1 MRNDI
6 QRWLSPSNVKDDL
19 HRHQLEYMPGSCDW
33 ILEAPQAQDCLH
45 SKHSTTMR
53 ILGRPGSGKTI
64 LASFLINYMTDQC
77 GNNVLYFFCK
87 AGETEKQE
95 TTHVLRTLLSQLLH
109 IDESLYHHVEP
120 LYTKS
125 GRATADSYV
134 EVLAALHLCLSKTTR
149 TIFILIDALDESQD
163 AEKLLQ
169 ALRETQRV
177 AGGSVTMLFTS
188 RQIQLP
194 SSFDEELSFDS
205 NTTNQPIQKYVDHR
219 VLQMKTLADG
229 VLGLIV
235 VRQIIHAA
243 DGLWLYARLMLDE
256 IERLPSAALIQ
267 RHLRNI
273 PRGLTQLYSQ
283 ILKSKESTLTA
294 MDLKFAQQV
303 LLWFDVSDYCSLSS
317 PRSYVDYE
325 TLVLALQKVNFGQPL
340 FNPAELVSNLC
351 SPLIRVDGFRPIEGM
366 SSIYEYQISPAHHT
380 ANQYIRESQNS
391 PAASLPLLL
400 RPMRLRQLH
409 RCTTSIWYFTTC
421 ETSATHLQNL
431 RDDPERDAYGSYFEM
446 AYGLWNALHL
456 SSLPLDLDEDERL
469 EASTLLQE
477 LSDYISSE
485 QCLRWVETAII
496 INYVGEWSQLLRNA
510 KTGLEIAEGSGSLT
524 SIPAFEIYQKA
535 RMRFLADYVFVL
547 RATGPDIPYLQSPPV
562 MPDGFH
568 THPLAV
574 KMMEIG
580 QKWQEVHRYEDR
592 RPMRFL

>member
-1 MRNDI
+1 MRNNI

-45 SKHSTTMR
+45 FKHSTTMR

-64 LASFLINYMTDQC
+64 LASFLINYMADQC
-77 GNNVLYFFCK
+77 ENNVLYFFCK

-95 TTHVLRTLLSQLLH
+95 TTHVLRTLLAQLLH

-120 LYTKS
+120 SYTKS
-125 GRATADSYV
+125 GRATADSHV
-134 EVLAALHLCLSKTTR
+134 EVLAALLLALSKNTR
-149 TIFILIDALDESQD
+149 TIFVLIDALDESQD
-163 AEKLLQ
+163 AENLLQ
-169 ALRETQRV
+169 ALFEAQRV

-188 RQIQLP
+188 RQIQ
-194 SSFDEELSFDS
+194 SSFSFDEDLLFDS

-235 VRQIIHAA
+235 VRQIIRAA

-273 PRGLTQLYSQ
+273 PHGLTQLYSQ
-283 ILKSKESTLTA
+283 ILRSKESTLTA

-303 LLWFDVSDYCSLSS
+303 LLWYDVSDYCSAFL

-325 TLVLALQKVNFGQPL
+325 TLVLCLQKVNFGQPL
-340 FNPAELVSNLC
+340 FNPVELVSKLC
-351 SPLIRVDGFRPIEGM
+351 SPLMRIDTFQQIEGM
-366 SSIYEYQISPAHHT
+366 SSIHEYQISPAHHT
-380 ANQYIRESQNS
+380 ADQYVRESQNM
-391 PAASLPLLL
+391 PAANLPLLL
-400 RPMRLRQLH
+400 RPRRLRQLH
-409 RCTTSIWYFTTC
+409 RCTTSIWYFTAC

-446 AYGLWNALHL
+446 AYGLWNALHWN
-456 SSLPLDLDEDERL
+456 SLPLDLDEHEKL

-477 LSDYISSE
+477 VTEYISSE
-485 QCLRWVETAII
+485 RCLRWVETAII
-496 INYVGEWSQLLRNA
+496 INYVGKWSKLLLNA
-510 KTGLEIAEGSGSLT
+510 ETGLEIAKGSGSLT
-524 SIPAFEIYQKA
+524 SHPAFQIYQNA

-547 RATGPDIPYLQSPPV
+547 QTTGPDRCYLQNPPV

-568 THPLAV
+568 TRPLAV

-580 QKWQEVHRYEDR
+580 QRWQEVHR
-592 RPMRFL
+592 